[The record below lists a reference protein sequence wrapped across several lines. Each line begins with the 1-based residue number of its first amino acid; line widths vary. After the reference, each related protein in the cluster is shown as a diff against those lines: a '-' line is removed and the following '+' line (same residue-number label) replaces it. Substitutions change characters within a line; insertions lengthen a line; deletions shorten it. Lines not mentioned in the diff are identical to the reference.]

1 MNSKWPSKDSEVN
14 AVIIVA
20 HPDDETIFCG
30 GTMLS
35 YPSWNWN
42 IICVTMQQNTPR
54 PQEFD
59 STIKMYK
66 SFGVNV
72 KSYLTLNKP
81 DNNQDLSSA
90 DYEEWKEA
98 IRKIN
103 LNPDIVFTHNVM
115 GEYGHKHHIAI
126 SKMVLELFTNVWEF
140 VYPGDQNIS
149 PQPQK
154 SLLNS
159 VPLNQNLLNK
169 KKEIYDTCYKSQ
181 AYVWTVL
188 PELMK
193 YEFEVGPE
201 IFTNGNDSE

>member
-1 MNSKWPSKDSEVN
+1 MNPTWPSKDSEVN
-14 AVIIVA
+14 AVIIAA

-59 STIKMYK
+59 SAMKMYK
-66 SFGVNV
+66 SFGVNI

-81 DNNQDLSSA
+81 DDNQDLSSA
-90 DYEEWKEA
+90 DYEDWKET
-98 IRKIN
+98 IRKVG

-126 SKMVLELFTNVWEF
+126 SKMVLELFTNVWKF
-140 VYPGDQNIS
+140 VYPGDPSIT

-159 VPLNQNLLNK
+159 VPLDQNLLNK

-193 YEFEVGPE
+193 YELEKGPE
-201 IFTNGNDSE
+201 IFTSGNDSE